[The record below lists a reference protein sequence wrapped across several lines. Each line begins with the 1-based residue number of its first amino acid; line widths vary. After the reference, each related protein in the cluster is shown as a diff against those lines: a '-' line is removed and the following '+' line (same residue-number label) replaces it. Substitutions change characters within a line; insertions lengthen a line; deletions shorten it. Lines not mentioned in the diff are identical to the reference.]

1 MDATTLKVTGMTCN
15 HCVMAVTKALKSVPG
30 VESADVSLAKAQAV
44 VRGSANTQSLIAAVK
59 EEGYEAALAS

>member
-1 MDATTLKVTGMTCN
+1 MTTTTLKVTGMTCN

-44 VRGSANTQSLIAAVK
+44 VRGDADRQSMIAAVK
-59 EEGYEAALAS
+59 EEGYEAALQA